1 MGMSI
6 TNNGCVAATARGNSA
21 APSWPKPSKTSR
33 ARGSIRV
40 SESVRRNGLTGP
52 QAGAYGYSA
61 FAEEYLMADDNPDQ
75 IQRAEE
81 SKKDT
86 VRINLPPG
94 LTARGAPP
102 PPGVQPPPSLK
113 AKTPGPPVNPEEEA
127 KKETAVMGRP
137 AEAPKPKKDTSRV
150 QVTAA
155 KPATPETPRPT
166 VKLRQEGEV
175 PAAPAPAAAPTPGLK
190 PPPTTRPV
198 AGPKPVVAA
207 RGGAPSGADLALSLF
222 ALVLSLAVAGYLAF
236 IIYG

>member
-1 MGMSI
+1 
-6 TNNGCVAATARGNSA
+6 
-21 APSWPKPSKTSR
+21 
-33 ARGSIRV
+33 
-40 SESVRRNGLTGP
+40 
-52 QAGAYGYSA
+52 
-61 FAEEYLMADDNPDQ
+61 MADNPDQ

-113 AKTPGPPVNPEEEA
+113 PKQPGPPVNPEEEA

-155 KPATPETPRPT
+155 KPAAPEAPRPP
-166 VKLRQEGEV
+166 VKLRQEGEPV
-175 PAAPAPAAAPTPGLK
+175 APPTAAAPTPGLK

-198 AGPKPVVAA
+198 AGPKPVAVAA
-207 RGGAPSGADLALSLF
+207 GPSALDMVLSVL
-222 ALVLSLAVAGYLAF
+222 ALVLSLAVAGFLAF

>member
-1 MGMSI
+1 
-6 TNNGCVAATARGNSA
+6 
-21 APSWPKPSKTSR
+21 
-33 ARGSIRV
+33 
-40 SESVRRNGLTGP
+40 
-52 QAGAYGYSA
+52 
-61 FAEEYLMADDNPDQ
+61 MADNPDQ

-94 LTARGAPP
+94 LTGRGAPAPPGATSP
-102 PPGVQPPPSLK
+102 PPPKPKQ
-113 AKTPGPPVNPEEEA
+113 PGPPVNPEEEA

-166 VKLRQEGEV
+166 VKLRREDEGA
-175 PAAPAPAAAPTPGLK
+175 PPPAPAAAAGAPATAAAPASPGLK
-190 PPPTTRPV
+190 AAP
-198 AGPKPVVAA
+198 AA
-207 RGGAPSGADLALSLF
+207 RTVGMPTKPAAAVMAGGPSGLEVALSLL

-236 IIYG
+236 ITFG